1 MAMNFGTCATGQP
14 KRGLPRTA
22 GSLAGS
28 ALRMRARHR
37 AELLGADV
45 GHYAARVSS
54 RGEPCLADC
63 VYRGVTAVPEP
74 ENYALMLAGLACVP
88 LLRRTRRAQ
97 QVEGA

>member
-45 GHYAARVSS
+45 GHYAARVAQ
-54 RGEPCLADC
+54 LAFAVDQAWLLAA
-63 VYRGVTAVPEP
+63 GVAIA
-74 ENYALMLAGLACVP
+74 NQFP
-88 LLRRTRRAQ
+88 LLSSCRWSQ
-97 QVEGA
+97 